1 MSLGGKIFGF
11 RGLNLYHSV
20 RRPHLT
26 KSSIWE
32 GRHTLRQEF
41 KVKYTDHTG
50 CCFVVPE
57 VRVQSFY
64 VLRFLRV
71 HLLLQLHHREGEKL
85 SVVI

>member
-20 RRPHLT
+20 RCPHLT
-26 KSSIWE
+26 KSSICK
-32 GRHTLRQEF
+32 GRRTLRQEF

-64 VLRFLRV
+64 VLRLRV
-71 HLLLQLHHREGEKL
+71 HLLLQLHHREGENTQIT
-85 SVVI
+85 SP